1 MTADQRGSPSA
12 PAIQAPTKVTSP
24 CKPHRCN
31 RSESPDAGY
40 TPDLSI
46 TPVVSSS
53 PDWVPFMHV
62 SGAVLDLL
70 EKHLDPM
77 VHEAEMAHSM
87 YSPDTTI
94 PRPVSPVFILSAA
107 GQGSQATTRGKGE
120 QTADVFFAELST
132 PVLQPLLPV
141 PGHKQHR
148 PCRNKVTISA
158 HRHSA
163 RLATKAR

>member
-1 MTADQRGSPSA
+1 
-12 PAIQAPTKVTSP
+12 
-24 CKPHRCN
+24 
-31 RSESPDAGY
+31 
-40 TPDLSI
+40 
-46 TPVVSSS
+46 
-53 PDWVPFMHV
+53 MHV
-62 SGAVLDLL
+62 SGVVLDLL

-120 QTADVFFAELST
+120 QTADAFFAELST

-141 PGHKQHR
+141 PGHKQRR